1 MPELQKHRNART
13 IAPNVTTLAGF
24 IEITAA
30 GAINAQSGQRDCGVT
45 FVKNAA
51 TGRYDGTLHRAYR
64 RAGQAYANLFGPTA
78 GTGPNAAK
86 EANITGISA
95 ASLAGTAGFSTFS
108 IVTYAADGATA
119 TNPTSG
125 DIIIWELVVSD
136 SVRA

>member
-1 MPELQKHRNART
+1 MPELQKHRNGKT
-13 IAPNVTTLAGF
+13 IAPNITVLGGF

-64 RAGQAYANLFGPTA
+64 RGVGGYAVLVGATA
-78 GTGPNAAK
+78 GTVPNAAK
-86 EANITGISA
+86 DAYITGISA
-95 ASLAGTAGFSTFS
+95 ASLGGTAGFSTFS
-108 IVTYAADGATA
+108 IVTTAADGATA

-125 DIIIWELVVSD
+125 DIITWELVVSD